1 MRRKKRNHSPAF
13 KAKVAMAALQ
23 GDKTLAE
30 LSSQYDIHVNQI
42 QTWRNQLK
50 DNIGSLF
57 DSRIDQRKDHEQQIK
72 SLQAKIGQLTME
84 NDFLAAVA
92 AVPSI
97 TCRDLR
103 EYCRS
108 MVIRAMSKQMP
119 ICLDAGLRAITRLAR
134 HSGLSITFKN
144 SIALRNSSKV
154 NQRKKQ
160 SPSEES
166 KPYRYLSSLEPG
178 WINRLCRHP

>member
-1 MRRKKRNHSPAF
+1 MRRKRRNHSPAF

-57 DSRIDQRKDHEQQIK
+57 DSGIDQRKDNEQQIK

-84 NDFLAAVA
+84 NDFLATV
-92 AVPSI
+92 
-97 TCRDLR
+97 L
-103 EYCRS
+103 
-108 MVIRAMSKQMP
+108 
-119 ICLDAGLRAITRLAR
+119 
-134 HSGLSITFKN
+134 
-144 SIALRNSSKV
+144 
-154 NQRKKQ
+154 
-160 SPSEES
+160 
-166 KPYRYLSSLEPG
+166 KP
-178 WINRLCRHP
+178 